1 MPCIKALFNGHRT
14 ILCMDTDAV
23 FRFEGYKWEMH
34 RYFGP
39 LQIKRDGELYAHST
53 AKFYA
58 AVERWQAL
66 PAEEREK
73 YRVERYEDSNG

>member
-1 MPCIKALFNGHRT
+1 MPCVKMLFNGRPAF
-14 ILCMDTDAV
+14 LCMDTDDV

-34 RYFGP
+34 HYFGP
-39 LQIKRDGELYAHST
+39 LEMKRDGELIARSK

-66 PAEEREK
+66 PEDEREK
-73 YRVERYEDSNG
+73 YRVERWEDDG